1 MKHVLLPIDGSTRS
15 LRTIDMVQQT
25 YRPQDTEVTLLM
37 VLPDQM
43 HIDGQFAR
51 DRMARKAA
59 QELETFAALLPGWT
73 VRTELLW
80 GSPGPEIVYYAR
92 ERGFDALVMTR
103 SSRGPLQKLGS
114 VATYVVR
121 NAQFLD
127 LIIMREAADW
137 ISQTLRVADG
147 WLIGAECAAHIHAGC
162 HRVLAMQP
170 FGCLPNHVCGRGQ
183 YAALLRRLGRGKV
196 VSVDLDASLPRLLV
210 YNRVKLLLEGEG

>member
-1 MKHVLLPIDGSTRS
+1 MVPTHLDRRSNPI
-15 LRTIDMVQQT
+15 
-25 YRPQDTEVTLLM
+25 YTLVSPVSVSDVYM
-37 VLPDQM
+37 PHDA
-43 HIDGQFAR
+43 QFAR

-127 LIIMREAADW
+127 LIIMREAA
-137 ISQTLRVADG
+137 
-147 WLIGAECAAHIHAGC
+147 
-162 HRVLAMQP
+162 P
-170 FGCLPNHVCGRGQ
+170 
-183 YAALLRRLGRGKV
+183 
-196 VSVDLDASLPRLLV
+196 
-210 YNRVKLLLEGEG
+210 

>member
-80 GSPGPEIVYYAR
+80 GSPGCH
-92 ERGFDALVMTR
+92 
-103 SSRGPLQKLGS
+103 
-114 VATYVVR
+114 TYSGI
-121 NAQFLD
+121 NFFQ
-127 LIIMREAADW
+127 
-137 ISQTLRVADG
+137 
-147 WLIGAECAAHIHAGC
+147 
-162 HRVLAMQP
+162 
-170 FGCLPNHVCGRGQ
+170 
-183 YAALLRRLGRGKV
+183 
-196 VSVDLDASLPRLLV
+196 LV
-210 YNRVKLLLEGEG
+210 YQCFLADILHAYIEG

>member
-103 SSRGPLQKLGS
+103 SSRGPLQKLRGHLCGTQCPVPGPDYYAGGRALTGCGAKKTDQQGTFFPVS
-114 VATYVVR
+114 R
-121 NAQFLD
+121 L
-127 LIIMREAADW
+127 
-137 ISQTLRVADG
+137 TL
-147 WLIGAECAAHIHAGC
+147 
-162 HRVLAMQP
+162 
-170 FGCLPNHVCGRGQ
+170 
-183 YAALLRRLGRGKV
+183 
-196 VSVDLDASLPRLLV
+196 
-210 YNRVKLLLEGEG
+210 

>member
-92 ERGFDALVMTR
+92 ERG

-127 LIIMREAADW
+127 LIIMREAA
-137 ISQTLRVADG
+137 
-147 WLIGAECAAHIHAGC
+147 
-162 HRVLAMQP
+162 P
-170 FGCLPNHVCGRGQ
+170 
-183 YAALLRRLGRGKV
+183 
-196 VSVDLDASLPRLLV
+196 
-210 YNRVKLLLEGEG
+210 

>member
-59 QELETFAALLPGWT
+59 QE
-73 VRTELLW
+73 
-80 GSPGPEIVYYAR
+80 
-92 ERGFDALVMTR
+92 RGFDALVMTR

-127 LIIMREAADW
+127 LIIMREAA
-137 ISQTLRVADG
+137 
-147 WLIGAECAAHIHAGC
+147 
-162 HRVLAMQP
+162 P
-170 FGCLPNHVCGRGQ
+170 
-183 YAALLRRLGRGKV
+183 
-196 VSVDLDASLPRLLV
+196 
-210 YNRVKLLLEGEG
+210 

>member
-15 LRTIDMVQQT
+15 PRTIDMVQQT

-51 DRMARKAA
+51 DRMARKA
-59 QELETFAALLPGWT
+59 
-73 VRTELLW
+73 
-80 GSPGPEIVYYAR
+80 AR

-127 LIIMREAADW
+127 LIIMREAA
-137 ISQTLRVADG
+137 
-147 WLIGAECAAHIHAGC
+147 
-162 HRVLAMQP
+162 P
-170 FGCLPNHVCGRGQ
+170 
-183 YAALLRRLGRGKV
+183 
-196 VSVDLDASLPRLLV
+196 
-210 YNRVKLLLEGEG
+210 

>member
-59 QELETFAALLPGWT
+59 QEPGWT

-127 LIIMREAADW
+127 LIIMREAA
-137 ISQTLRVADG
+137 
-147 WLIGAECAAHIHAGC
+147 
-162 HRVLAMQP
+162 P
-170 FGCLPNHVCGRGQ
+170 
-183 YAALLRRLGRGKV
+183 
-196 VSVDLDASLPRLLV
+196 
-210 YNRVKLLLEGEG
+210 

>member
-59 QELETFAALLPGWT
+59 QELETFAALLPG
-73 VRTELLW
+73 
-80 GSPGPEIVYYAR
+80 SPGPEIVYYAR

-127 LIIMREAADW
+127 LIIMREAA
-137 ISQTLRVADG
+137 
-147 WLIGAECAAHIHAGC
+147 
-162 HRVLAMQP
+162 P
-170 FGCLPNHVCGRGQ
+170 
-183 YAALLRRLGRGKV
+183 
-196 VSVDLDASLPRLLV
+196 
-210 YNRVKLLLEGEG
+210 

>member
-92 ERGFDALVMTR
+92 ERGFDA
-103 SSRGPLQKLGS
+103 
-114 VATYVVR
+114 
-121 NAQFLD
+121 
-127 LIIMREAADW
+127 
-137 ISQTLRVADG
+137 
-147 WLIGAECAAHIHAGC
+147 WL
-162 HRVLAMQP
+162 
-170 FGCLPNHVCGRGQ
+170 
-183 YAALLRRLGRGKV
+183 
-196 VSVDLDASLPRLLV
+196 
-210 YNRVKLLLEGEG
+210 

>member
-25 YRPQDTEVTLLM
+25 YRPQDTEVTLL
-37 VLPDQM
+37 
-43 HIDGQFAR
+43 
-51 DRMARKAA
+51 
-59 QELETFAALLPGWT
+59 
-73 VRTELLW
+73 

-127 LIIMREAADW
+127 LIIMREAA
-137 ISQTLRVADG
+137 
-147 WLIGAECAAHIHAGC
+147 
-162 HRVLAMQP
+162 P
-170 FGCLPNHVCGRGQ
+170 
-183 YAALLRRLGRGKV
+183 
-196 VSVDLDASLPRLLV
+196 
-210 YNRVKLLLEGEG
+210 

>member
-1 MKHVLLPIDGSTRS
+1 
-15 LRTIDMVQQT
+15 
-25 YRPQDTEVTLLM
+25 M
-37 VLPDQM
+37 VLPTKCTSTANSPGT
-43 HIDGQFAR
+43 DGRQGR
-51 DRMARKAA
+51 

-127 LIIMREAADW
+127 LIIMREAA
-137 ISQTLRVADG
+137 
-147 WLIGAECAAHIHAGC
+147 
-162 HRVLAMQP
+162 P
-170 FGCLPNHVCGRGQ
+170 
-183 YAALLRRLGRGKV
+183 
-196 VSVDLDASLPRLLV
+196 
-210 YNRVKLLLEGEG
+210 